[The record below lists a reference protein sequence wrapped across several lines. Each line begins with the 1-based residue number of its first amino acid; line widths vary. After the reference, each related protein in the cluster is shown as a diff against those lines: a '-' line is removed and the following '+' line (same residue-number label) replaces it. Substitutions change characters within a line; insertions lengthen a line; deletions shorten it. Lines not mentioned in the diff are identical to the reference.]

1 LSAINFSDH
10 RPVSLSLNL
19 GLVCP
24 PVNENVNR
32 RAKVFKV
39 RWDKGD
45 LVDYYR
51 TSGNLLQSQ
60 PLICINKIA
69 DSVFDMALNS
79 YYSSIVNQL
88 CRSEQLTIPRIPY
101 AALKPF
107 WNDQLDDLK
116 HDSIFWYNVW
126 VSADKPNSGT
136 LFQIKK
142 NTKYKYKLAVRQA
155 FANMNINM
163 MMNCINIF

>member
-1 LSAINFSDH
+1 
-10 RPVSLSLNL
+10 
-19 GLVCP
+19 
-24 PVNENVNR
+24 
-32 RAKVFKV
+32 
-39 RWDKGD
+39 
-45 LVDYYR
+45 
-51 TSGNLLQSQ
+51 
-60 PLICINKIA
+60 
-69 DSVFDMALNS
+69 MALNS

-107 WNDQLDDLK
+107 WNHQLDDLK
-116 HDSIFWYNVW
+116 HDSVCWYNVW

-155 FANMNINM
+155 FANYEHQYDDELYKHFLSKRLLDFWKSWSKKFRRNAVNDVFIDGSNDSKVVADAFAKHFSDVY
-163 MMNCINIF
+163 NTKRATNTEVPGI